1 MTNIT
6 IKPNSKKIMQNKNQS
21 NSINLAIQTEK
32 TQAVFKIYKTKI
44 KTFNLKATILKI
56 LRH

>member
-1 MTNIT
+1 
-6 IKPNSKKIMQNKNQS
+6 MQNKNQS